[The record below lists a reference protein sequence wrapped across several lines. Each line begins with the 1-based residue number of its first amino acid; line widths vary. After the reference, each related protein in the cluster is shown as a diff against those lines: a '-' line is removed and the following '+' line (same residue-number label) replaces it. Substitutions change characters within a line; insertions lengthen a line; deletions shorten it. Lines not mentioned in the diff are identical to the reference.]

1 MIQKRKKE
9 KKDDYSTKSLVR
21 PTVKLQCL
29 RIKFIRDRLP
39 SSSSFLE
46 KIRSCYAAWILD
58 AKKKLLRYIKRYTN
72 ANIIMIIASTVLS
85 RLSRAQSIMKTGRCT
100 LREQINL

>member
-1 MIQKRKKE
+1 MVQKRKKE

-29 RIKFIRDRLP
+29 WIKFIWDRLP

-46 KIRSCYAAWILD
+46 KIRSCYAAILD
-58 AKKKLLRYIKRYTN
+58 AKKKKIVAGHKTLL
-72 ANIIMIIASTVLS
+72 
-85 RLSRAQSIMKTGRCT
+85 QT
-100 LREQINL
+100 LI